1 MAQKQTHLNISL
13 IDLIVIALGTAIY
26 SFGIVF
32 FNIYNHL
39 ADGGVTG
46 ITLILRALFHIDPA
60 YSTILVN
67 IPLFIIG
74 YRFLGKKDMFYT
86 LYGTIVLAVFLWIWQ
101 RVPLVIN
108 IDHDLLLSAIGAGL
122 FGGFGCGIVYRFGG
136 TTGGVDIVARLFERF
151 KGIQMGQTLLTID
164 VIVLLSSLIYLDV
177 RQMAYTLIYVWIF
190 SVIVNFT
197 QQGAYTARGILIISN
212 ESNAISTAIQSELS
226 RGVTFLNAEG
236 GYSHH
241 PKQIIYCVVSP
252 SELHSLKQLVESID
266 KEAFI
271 SILDVNEAIG
281 EGFTYKR
288 PKKFKIL

>member
-1 MAQKQTHLNISL
+1 MAQKQFHLNISL
-13 IDLIVIALGTAIY
+13 IDLIIIALGTAIY

-46 ITLILRALFHIDPA
+46 ITLILRALFHLDPA

-86 LYGTIVLAVFLWIWQ
+86 LYGTIMLAIFLWVWQ
-101 RVPLVIN
+101 RVPIVIN
-108 IDHDLLLSAIGAGL
+108 IQHDLLLSAIGAGL

-197 QQGAYTARGILIISN
+197 QQGAYTARGIIIISN
-212 ESNAISTAIQSELS
+212 ESNAISTAIQDELS

-236 GYSHH
+236 GYSHNA
-241 PKQIIYCVVSP
+241 KQVIYCVVSP

-266 KEAFI
+266 QEAFI
-271 SILDVNEAIG
+271 SIINVNEAIG

-288 PKKFKIL
+288 PKKFRIL